1 MRCALPNI
9 SDIKI
14 FRILEKLT
22 TSNMISLVEWK
33 TGNNELVTN
42 SLQWFQLYIG
52 EFDVEML
59 KKLLQVCK
67 DFHDPSSFDEKY
79 ISLHFAQDEVFPRAS
94 VSTFALILP

>member
-22 TSNMISLVEWK
+22 TSKIISLVEWK

-42 SLQWFQLYIG
+42 SLQ
-52 EFDVEML
+52 
-59 KKLLQVCK
+59 
-67 DFHDPSSFDEKY
+67 
-79 ISLHFAQDEVFPRAS
+79 
-94 VSTFALILP
+94 